1 MDKEQSQELRPILD
15 LLDRSICQPN
25 GVAHA
30 FWGLQLIQKIKG
42 NEMIPQSLKTSCD
55 LVKSHHAMLEYIRL
69 SSSTKEAWRR
79 YLLLCDI
86 TNKLLALGQEINLI
100 SSNKRSFKGLEGLNS
115 IFSKAG
121 FTKTP

>member
-1 MDKEQSQELRPILD
+1 MDIDQSSELRPILD

-30 FWGLQLIQKIKG
+30 FWGLQLIKKIKN
-42 NEMIPQSLKTSCD
+42 NEMTPESLRSSCD
-55 LVKSHHAMLEYIRL
+55 LVKSHHAMSEYIRC

-100 SSNKRSFKGLEGLNS
+100 SSNKRSFNGLEG
-115 IFSKAG
+115 
-121 FTKTP
+121 